1 MGSRRNFG
9 RLIFFFIPWI
19 FLTLSLCHNNV
30 GSIPKNEKDIE
41 NFNLFIKP
49 FKNSCNTGFLIKN
62 LKNHSSYPQ
71 FGSVN
76 SWKNFCVKLNS
87 TKDPKDF
94 LFRNLE
100 VKILSSQKGLL
111 TGYYEPLVHISYDK
125 DNLYKYPIL
134 KKMYLL
140 F

>member
-9 RLIFFFIPWI
+9 RLIFFYSMD
-19 FLTLSLCHNNV
+19 FLTLLLFDNNV
-30 GSIPKNEKDIE
+30 GSIPKNKKDIE

-49 FKNSCNTGFLIKN
+49 FKNSCNTGFLINN

-76 SWKNFCVKLNS
+76 SWKKFCVKLNS

-94 LFRNLE
+94 FVE
-100 VKILSSQKGLL
+100 KS
-111 TGYYEPLVHISYDK
+111 
-125 DNLYKYPIL
+125 
-134 KKMYLL
+134 
-140 F
+140 

>member
-19 FLTLSLCHNNV
+19 LLTLLLFDNNV
-30 GSIPKNEKDIE
+30 GAIPKNKKDIE

-49 FKNSCNTGFLIKN
+49 FKNSCNSGFLINN

-76 SWKNFCVKLNS
+76 SWKNFV
-87 TKDPKDF
+87 
-94 LFRNLE
+94 
-100 VKILSSQKGLL
+100 
-111 TGYYEPLVHISYDK
+111 
-125 DNLYKYPIL
+125 
-134 KKMYLL
+134 
-140 F
+140 